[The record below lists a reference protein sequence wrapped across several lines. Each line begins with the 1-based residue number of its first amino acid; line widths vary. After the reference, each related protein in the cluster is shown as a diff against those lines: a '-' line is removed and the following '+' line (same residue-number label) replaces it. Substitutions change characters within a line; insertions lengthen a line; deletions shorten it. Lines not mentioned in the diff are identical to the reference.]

1 MSSTVTPIVQAEP
14 VESVS
19 SVGRWRRPV
28 VHDLLAVV
36 GYLLVTAY
44 VTARFWI
51 NPAGRASTANLID
64 QYLFEWMLSHAARSV
79 TELSNPLFS
88 DRVNAPDGVN
98 VMANASVLGLAVPL
112 TPVTVLWGPTV
123 AYAVMITVALA
134 GTAVAWYFVLSR
146 YVVTSRFAAFVGG
159 GFAAFAPGMI
169 SQATG
174 HAHMI
179 AQFLVPLIVWRVFRL
194 AQPRPAQMRP
204 VRDGVILGLLI
215 TYQVFIGEEV
225 LFFTALA
232 CAVAVVTYAL
242 MRPREALGRWRPFAA
257 GLGTAVGVAAVLLAY
272 PLYVQF
278 FGPGYIRGLP
288 GVTHINADLGG
299 YPRFSYLTL
308 AGEQNT
314 KTPFGQNSSE
324 LNSFFGWPLL
334 LVVAGIVG
342 WLRREL
348 AARIAA
354 VVAVVFAVLS
364 FGRQLD
370 YADRPIGVPGP
381 WQLVADLP
389 LFGSVVPTRFALVTA
404 AAFAV
409 LLALALDRALRAS
422 GPTVRGVPRVGLL
435 WTALIVLALLP
446 VAPRPLPA
454 REVPPVPTFF
464 TSGAWRAYVSDDGA
478 VMVVPPDR
486 GQQRLSMRWAAA
498 GRGDFRITDGYF
510 LGPIPDSPQRY
521 GTLVRPVTP
530 FMKIILD
537 AYGSG
542 VPAQVTD
549 ADRAVARDEMA
560 LKRVAAVVM
569 LADQARGDAIRSTLD
584 AMLGPGQRV
593 ADVWLWDVRQ

>member
-1 MSSTVTPIVQAEP
+1 MFSAVAPIAQQAEP
-14 VESVS
+14 VEPAP

-28 VHDLLAVV
+28 VHDVRAVL
-36 GYLLVTAY
+36 GYLLVTGY

-51 NPAGRASTANLID
+51 NPAGRGSSVNVPD

-79 TELSNPLFS
+79 TGLSNPLFS
-88 DRVNAPDGVN
+88 DRLNTPDGVN
-98 VMANASVLGLAVPL
+98 LMGNTSVLGLAVPL
-112 TPVTVLWGPTV
+112 TPVTVLWGPTA
-123 AYAVMITVALA
+123 AYVVMITVALA

-174 HAHMI
+174 HPHMI

-194 AQPRPAQMRP
+194 AQTTRP

-215 TYQVFIGEEV
+215 TYQAFIGEEV

-232 CAVAVVTYAL
+232 CAVVVATYAL
-242 MRPREALGRWRPFAA
+242 LRPREALGRWRPFAA
-257 GLGTAVGVAAVLLAY
+257 GLGTAAGVAAVLLAY

-278 FGPGYIRGLP
+278 FGPEYTRGLP
-288 GVTHINADLGG
+288 GMTQFNADLGG
-299 YPRFSYLTL
+299 YPRFSWLTL

-314 KTPFGQNSSE
+314 RILFGQNSSE

-334 LVVAGIVG
+334 LVVAGIVV

-348 AARIAA
+348 TARIAA

-364 FGRQLD
+364 FGRQLE
-370 YADRPIGVPGP
+370 YADRPIGISGP

-389 LFGSVVPTRFALVTA
+389 MFGSVVPTRFALVTA

-409 LLALALDRALRAS
+409 LLALALDRALRAP
-422 GPTVRGVPRVGLL
+422 GPTVRGVPRAGLL

-446 VAPRPLPA
+446 VGPRPLPV

-464 TSGAWRAYVSDDGA
+464 TSGAWRPYVTDDGA
-478 VMVVPPDR
+478 IMVVPPGKD
-486 GQQRLSMRWAAA
+486 QQRLAMRWAAA

-510 LGPIPDSPQRY
+510 LGPVPNSPQRY
-521 GTLVRPVTP
+521 GTLNRPVTP

-542 VPAQVTD
+542 VPARVAD
-549 ADRAVARDEMA
+549 ADRAVARDEVA
-560 LKRVAAVVM
+560 RKRVAVVVM
-569 LADQARGDAIRSTLD
+569 LADQARGDAVRSTLD
-584 AMLGPGQRV
+584 ALLGPGQRV
-593 ADVWLWDVRQ
+593 ADVWLWDVGQ